1 MTTIENFQNS
11 IDHLMAS
18 STDIKAVAVISS
30 DGLMLHSN
38 IHDINPDKVAAL
50 SAAVLGL
57 AKKSA
62 SEMNFGALNEVQI
75 KGEDATY
82 IILAAGAKKVLTLIV
97 DTRCNIGMINLLA
110 REAAKQLSEQSEL
123 V

>member
-1 MTTIENFQNS
+1 MITTESFQQS

-38 IHDINPDKVAAL
+38 IHDTNPDKVAAL

-62 SEMNFGALNEVQI
+62 SEMNFGALSEVQI

-82 IILAAGAKKVLTLIV
+82 IILAAGPKKVLTLIV

-110 REAAKQLSEQSEL
+110 REAAKQLSEQVEL

>member
-1 MTTIENFQNS
+1 MQEVFQNS
-11 IDHLMAS
+11 IEQLMGG

-38 IHDINPDKVAAL
+38 IRDINPDKVAAL

-82 IILAAGAKKVLTLIV
+82 IILAAGVKKVLTLIV
-97 DTRCNIGMINLLA
+97 AANANIGMINILA
-110 REAAKQLSEQSEL
+110 REAAKQLSEQ